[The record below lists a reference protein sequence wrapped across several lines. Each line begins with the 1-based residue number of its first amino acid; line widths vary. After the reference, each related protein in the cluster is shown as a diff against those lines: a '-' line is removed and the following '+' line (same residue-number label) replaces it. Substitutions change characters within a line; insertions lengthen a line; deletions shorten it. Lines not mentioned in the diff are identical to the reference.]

1 MEAPLS
7 ISQLPSVP
15 LMSRELFAQ
24 LVGVS
29 EDTVSGWIS
38 RGYLPTYEIGRYRLV
53 NIAILNQMALEKE
66 FKL

>member
-1 MEAPLS
+1 MEAPLN

-29 EDTVSGWIS
+29 EDTVSGWIA